1 MGIGQWTNHVVTSVS
16 PFYKWYNIQPG
27 EYWMMYDQYAQEF
40 LIKDAKTGK
49 IVKREPLSSPLDL
62 TMLISHLQISEK
74 IDPEIAKAL
83 ERGETSGTTELIDHH
98 IIPVHLWD
106 KSELIKKALKITNIN
121 MNGPENII
129 PLPKKIHKSFHG
141 FKSGYSEMI
150 IERLRDEWNHLV
162 DYNFDNNPCEIER
175 TVLSLIAAIRD
186 DLEDLVQEELS
197 IRDWYSEALFHNMS
211 KKKPKSN

>member
-1 MGIGQWTNHVVTSVS
+1 MGMGQWTNQVVTPGSV
-16 PFYKWYNIQPG
+16 FHNRYNIQPG

-62 TMLISHLQISEK
+62 VMLLSHLNISEK
-74 IDPEIAKAL
+74 IDPEIAKAI
-83 ERGETSGTTELIDHH
+83 ERGKTPRTTELIDHH

-106 KSELIKKALKITNIN
+106 KSELIQQAVKITNID

-129 PLPKKIHKSFHG
+129 PLPAKIHKSFHG
-141 FKSGYSEMI
+141 FKSGYSEMV

-162 DYNFDNNPCEIER
+162 DYNYYDNHCEIER

-197 IRDWYSEALFHNMS
+197 IRNWYGEVLFNMF

>member
-1 MGIGQWTNHVVTSVS
+1 MGMGQWTNQLVTAGSV
-16 PFYKWYNIQPG
+16 FHKRYNIQPG
-27 EYWMMYDQYAQEF
+27 EYWMMYNQYAQEF

-49 IVKREPLSSPLDL
+49 IVKREQLSSPLDL
-62 TMLISHLQISEK
+62 VMLISHLHISEK

-83 ERGETSGTTELIDHH
+83 ERGETPQTTELIDHH

-106 KSELIKKALKITNIN
+106 KSELIKQAVKITNIN
-121 MNGPENII
+121 MNGLENII

-141 FKSGYSEMI
+141 KKSGYSEMI
-150 IERLRDEWNHLV
+150 VERLRDEWNHLV
-162 DYNFDNNPCEIER
+162 DYKFHNNPCEVER

-197 IRDWYSEALFHNMS
+197 IRDWYSEALFNMF

>member
-1 MGIGQWTNHVVTSVS
+1 MGMGQWTNQVVTPGSV
-16 PFYKWYNIQPG
+16 FHNRYNIQPG

-62 TMLISHLQISEK
+62 VMLISHLHISEK

-83 ERGETSGTTELIDHH
+83 ERGKTPRTTELIDHH

-106 KSELIKKALKITNIN
+106 KSELIKQAVKITNIN
-121 MNGPENII
+121 MNGPKNII
-129 PLPKKIHKSFHG
+129 PLPQKIHKSFHG

-150 IERLRDEWNHLV
+150 IERLRDEWNNLI
-162 DYNFDNNPCEIER
+162 NDNNDRNPVEVEE
-175 TVLSLIAAIRD
+175 TLLALIAAIRD
-186 DLEDLVQEELS
+186 DLDWLVSKDLS
-197 IRDWYSEALFHNMS
+197 MKDYYSGAHFNMF